1 MSWRVKP
8 QLDLIDQRLTRPEV
22 RQELEYNKPMNRK
35 TIQGLRKN
43 ETLRKYGP
51 TACDWD
57 FAFPTRKLEGAV
69 WLESQTF

>member
-1 MSWRVKP
+1 MSRHVKP
-8 QLDLIDQRLTRPEV
+8 HLDLIDQRLTRPEV

-51 TACDWD
+51 TACD
-57 FAFPTRKLEGAV
+57 
-69 WLESQTF
+69 